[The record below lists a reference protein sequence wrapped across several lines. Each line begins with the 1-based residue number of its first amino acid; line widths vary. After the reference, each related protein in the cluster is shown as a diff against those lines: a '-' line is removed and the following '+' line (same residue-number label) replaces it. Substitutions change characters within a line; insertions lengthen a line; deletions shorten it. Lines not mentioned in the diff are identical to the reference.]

1 MSNTL
6 FILIAAITIASAIW
20 VVTSGNLI
28 YSAVALLFTLF
39 GVAGLYVFLF
49 ADFLAATQ
57 VVVYVGGILVL
68 IIFGVMLTNK
78 IVDNRLSHL
87 SRPRFMAGVISFFI
101 FILLMTVISTT
112 TWHTGDVQ
120 SVDATVHEIGK
131 SILTTYL
138 LPFEVASL
146 LLLAALMGSA
156 LLSRKKHG

>member
-1 MSNTL
+1 MSNIL
-6 FILIAAITIASAIW
+6 FILIAAITIASAFW

-39 GVAGLYVFLF
+39 GVAGLFVFLF
-49 ADFLAATQ
+49 AEFLAATQ

-78 IVDNRLSHL
+78 IVDNQISHL
-87 SRPRFMAGVISFFI
+87 SRPRFLAGVISFFI
-101 FILLMTVISTT
+101 FILVLTVIFTT
-112 TWHTGDVQ
+112 TWHTGAIQ
-120 SVDATVHEIGK
+120 STDATVHVIGT

>member
-1 MSNTL
+1 MSEVF

-20 VVTSGNLI
+20 VVFSSNLI

-39 GVAGLYVFLF
+39 GVAGLYVFLY
-49 ADFLAATQ
+49 ADFIAATQ

-78 IVDNRLSHL
+78 IADNRISHS

-101 FILLMTVISTT
+101 FVLVMTVIFTT
-112 TWHTGDVQ
+112 TWHTGEEQ
-120 SVDATVHEIGK
+120 IATATVNTIGEM
-131 SILTTYL
+131 ILTTYL

-146 LLLAALMGSA
+146 VLLAALMGSA